1 LSSVR
6 CAVSNRMYVPSGLHE
21 IVLLNTFARKLICFD
36 SPPAAG
42 TTKTFE
48 NDLPVTDEYAI
59 HLLSGD
65 QTNARV
71 EFKGGRSKTP
81 LASNRSC
88 FESRSNARSSR
99 APRSNA
105 RLFPSGENAGAKSS
119 AASRVN

>member
-1 LSSVR
+1 
-6 CAVSNRMYVPSGLHE
+6 MYVPSGLHE

-42 TTKTFE
+42 TTKTLE

-71 EFKGGRSKTP
+71 ELKGGRWNTP
-81 LASNRSC
+81 LARSRSC
-88 FESRSNARSSR
+88 FKSRSSTRISRALRSNAM
-99 APRSNA
+99 
-105 RLFPSGENAGAKSS
+105 LFPSGENAGAASS
-119 AASRVN
+119 AASRVNWLSVFEVKS